1 MTAGKRTP
9 RKSATPAAMPVPRI
23 RAIRSDEM
31 IAATETMEPQ
41 PMRPRRNRKPKFV
54 F

>member
-9 RKSATPAAMPVPRI
+9 RKSSAPPSMPVPRI
-23 RAIRSDEM
+23 RAIRSDE
-31 IAATETMEPQ
+31 IATSNDSPETM